1 MKNILEQK
9 IINQQ
14 NYQKTKRNI
23 NIINKKINERLTI
36 KREFVIITTSIEVVR
51 IVTVRQAKPEF
62 MAEGLSL

>member
-1 MKNILEQK
+1 MKNILEEK

-36 KREFVIITTSIEVVR
+36 KREFVIITISIEVMR